1 MVFLS
6 MESGLAMA
14 GQLKRILF
22 KPFHQFFQLQTSGGI
37 LLLLATVFALLWAN
51 SAWREAYE
59 LLWHSPLGFQW
70 GNFKFARPLHF
81 WINDGLMAIFFFV
94 VGLEIKREIWVGE
107 LSTPKKAA
115 LPLMAAVGGMLF
127 PAIIYVLL
135 TGLRNSAYMPGWGI
149 PTVTDIAFALGVL
162 AILGSRVPVGLK
174 VFLTALAIID
184 DLGAILLIALFYS
197 QGLHLEYAL
206 VAFVILVLLFGLNRL
221 RIDSPL
227 PYALLG
233 VLLWA
238 AILKSGLHAT
248 IAGVLLA
255 FTIPARS
262 RINPYDFYEKGQACL
277 LRFNQA
283 DQEVSSNQHSGMMLT
298 NQEHQASVQELELLC
313 EEVQSPLQKLEHI
326 LHPWVG
332 YVILPLFALANA
344 GVSLPAEGP
353 LTTLLHPI
361 GIGIVLGLFLGKQ
374 FGITAFSWLAVKLG
388 VAELPQGVN
397 WSLIYGASIL
407 GGIGFTMSLFISVLA
422 FQSVDYITDAKM
434 GVLLA
439 SLLSGIV
446 GTIVLWKQLQ
456 TCPVEETE

>member
-1 MVFLS
+1 
-6 MESGLAMA
+6 MA
-14 GQLKRILF
+14 GRLKRILF

-51 SAWREAYE
+51 SDWRESYE
-59 LLWHSPLGFQW
+59 WLWHLSFGFSLGGFE
-70 GNFKFARPLHF
+70 FTRSLHF
-81 WINDGLMAIFFFV
+81 WINDALMAIFFFV
-94 VGLEIKREIWVGE
+94 VGLEIKRELWVGE
-107 LSTPKKAA
+107 LSSPKKAA
-115 LPLMAAVGGMLF
+115 LPFMAAIGGMLF
-127 PAIIYVLL
+127 PAAIYILV
-135 TGLRNSAYMPGWGI
+135 TGLRDGAYLPGWGI

-197 QGLHLEYAL
+197 QGLQPEYLMLAL
-206 VAFVILVLLFGLNRL
+206 GVLVVLFALNRL
-221 RIDSPL
+221 QVDSPL

-238 AILKSGLHAT
+238 AILQSGLHAT

-262 RINPYDFYEKGQACL
+262 RINPCDFYEKSQDCLRRFHKADNGACG
-277 LRFNQA
+277 
-283 DQEVSSNQHSGMMLT
+283 DVMMLT

-344 GVSLPAEGP
+344 GVTFSPEGP
-353 LTTLLHPI
+353 LATLAHPI
-361 GIGIVLGLFLGKQ
+361 GIGVVLGLFFGKQ
-374 FGITAFSWLAVKLG
+374 LGITAFSWLAVKMGL
-388 VAELPQGVN
+388 AELPQGVR
-397 WSLIYGASIL
+397 WPLIYGASIL

-422 FQSVDYITDAKM
+422 FQSPQYITDAKM
-434 GVLLA
+434 GVLIA
-439 SLLSGIV
+439 SLLSALV
-446 GTIVLWKQLQ
+446 GMAVLWNQLRNQ
-456 TCPVEETE
+456 APLAEESDAQG

>member
-1 MVFLS
+1 
-6 MESGLAMA
+6 MA
-14 GQLKRILF
+14 GRLKRILF
-22 KPFHQFFQLQTSGGI
+22 KPFHKFFQLQTSGGI
-37 LLLLATVFALLWAN
+37 LLLLATAFALLWAN
-51 SAWREAYE
+51 SDWRDAYDA
-59 LLWHSPLGFQW
+59 LWHASFGFQW
-70 GNFKFARPLHF
+70 MGFELVRPLHF

-115 LPLMAAVGGMLF
+115 LPLVAAVGGMLF
-127 PAIIYVLL
+127 PAIVYVVL
-135 TGLRNSAYMPGWGI
+135 TGLKDPAYMSGWGI

-162 AILGSRVPVGLK
+162 AVLGKRVPVGLK

-197 QGLHLEYAL
+197 QGLHLEYLMAAL
-206 VAFVILVLLFGLNRL
+206 VILAVLFGLNRL
-221 RIDSPL
+221 QVDSPL

-233 VLLWA
+233 LVLWA

-262 RINPYDFYEKGQACL
+262 RINPCDFYEKGKACL
-277 LRFNQA
+277 QRFNEA
-283 DQEVSSNQHSGMMLT
+283 DQAACERSACERPDKGLMLT

-332 YVILPLFALANA
+332 YAILPLFALANA
-344 GVSLPAEGP
+344 GVTIPAGGP
-353 LTTLLHPI
+353 LAMLVHPI
-361 GIGIVLGLFLGKQ
+361 GIGIVAGLFLGKQ
-374 FGITAFSWLAVKLG
+374 LGITSFSWLAVKTGL
-388 VAELPQGVN
+388 AELPQGVN
-397 WSLIYGASIL
+397 WPLIYGASIL

-422 FQSVDYITDAKM
+422 FQSPAYITSAKM

-439 SLLSGIV
+439 SLLSGLV
-446 GTIVLWKQLQ
+446 GMAVLWKLLQ
-456 TCPVEETE
+456 STPAQEEAE

>member
-1 MVFLS
+1 
-6 MESGLAMA
+6 MA
-14 GQLKRILF
+14 VRLKQILF
-22 KPFHQFFQLQTSGGI
+22 NPFQKFFQLQTSGGI
-37 LLLLATVFALLWAN
+37 LLLLATLFALLWSN
-51 SAWREAYE
+51 SGWKESYE
-59 LLWHSPLGFQW
+59 SLWHLPFGVQLFDW
-70 GNFKFARPLHF
+70 AFVRPLHF

-115 LPLMAAVGGMLF
+115 LPFMAAVGGMLF
-127 PAIIYVLL
+127 PAAIYITLI
-135 TGLRNSAYMPGWGI
+135 GLSNAEHLPGWGI

-162 AILGSRVPVGLK
+162 AILGSRVPIGLK

-197 QGLHLEYAL
+197 QGLHLEFLMVAL
-206 VAFVILVLLFGLNRL
+206 LILALLFGLNRL
-221 RIDSPL
+221 QVDSPL

-233 VLLWA
+233 LLLWA

-255 FTIPARS
+255 FAIPAHS
-262 RINPYDFYEKGQACL
+262 RINPSDFYQKGQACL
-277 LRFNQA
+277 KRFNDA
-283 DQEVSSNQHSGMMLT
+283 DKAACHNRNAGMMLT

-332 YVILPLFALANA
+332 YAILPLFALANA
-344 GVSLPAEGP
+344 GVTLPKEGP
-353 LTTLLHPI
+353 LAMIFHPI
-361 GIGIVLGLFLGKQ
+361 GIGVVMGLFFGKQ
-374 FGITAFSWLAVKLG
+374 LGISAFSWLAVKLG
-388 VAELPQGVN
+388 IAELPKGVS
-397 WSLIYGASIL
+397 WPLIYGASIL

-422 FQSVDYITDAKM
+422 FESAEQVMSAKM

-439 SLLSGIV
+439 SLLSGLV
-446 GTIVLWKQLQ
+446 GMAVLWKLLQ
-456 TCPVEETE
+456 SCTEESE